1 MWSFVNIRLAS
12 CKRKGWKW
20 ERKERKTIFQSQDSL
35 QENAWLK
42 KRLIQTAAHYS
53 LETCLQKQQ
62 NCDVTIHG
70 QEFKELDE

>member
-1 MWSFVNIRLAS
+1 MRK
-12 CKRKGWKW
+12 KRKKNNFSIPRFIA
-20 ERKERKTIFQSQDSL
+20 RKRMTEKM
-35 QENAWLK
+35 
-42 KRLIQTAAHYS
+42 LIQTAAHYS